1 MMKNL
6 AKNLLGTHSIRLEN
20 ETPIKEPRDYHLI
33 TLREHLGS
41 SPGFGGLHVAR
52 LFRFLLF

>member
-20 ETPIKEPRDYHLI
+20 ETPIKEPRDYHLF